1 MSSKPFIIPVFVPHL
16 GCPHRCVFC
25 NQVSITGHT
34 DGRVSTDEV
43 AARILEFLDYKG
55 PRRDSVEVAFY
66 GGNFLGLSEVYRQA
80 LLDEAQMFVESG
92 KVDGIRFST
101 RPESIT
107 KDNLAALAPYSV
119 RGVELGAQS
128 MDDEILLLSRRGHT
142 AQDTE
147 NAVERLR
154 AFGVKVGIQ
163 IMPGLPGDTAET
175 ILETGRRVVE
185 LQPDFVRVYPTVVI
199 ENTVLE
205 TWYRAGRFA
214 PLSLADAVAF
224 SKRLYLL
231 FEGHGISVI
240 RMGLQ
245 GTETLSRSGA
255 LVAGPFHPAFGHLVH
270 SAVFLDHAIKAL
282 ERQEPVG
289 ERLTIKA
296 NPRDV
301 PKVRGLKNQ
310 NVTELT
316 RRFRLKQL
324 QVLED
329 PNIRRNTLQ
338 VLEQPAVL
346 PSRFS

>member
-1 MSSKPFIIPVFVPHL
+1 
-16 GCPHRCVFC
+16 
-25 NQVSITGHT
+25 
-34 DGRVSTDEV
+34 
-43 AARILEFLDYKG
+43 
-55 PRRDSVEVAFY
+55 VEVAFY
-66 GGNFLGLSEVYRQA
+66 GGNFLGLSEAYRQS
-80 LLDEAQMFVESG
+80 LLDEAQTFVENG

-107 KDNLAALAPYSV
+107 EDNLAALAPYSV

-128 MDDEILLLSRRGHT
+128 MDDQILRLSRRGHT

-147 NAVERLR
+147 NAVERLK
-154 AFGVKVGIQ
+154 AFAVKVGIQ

-185 LQPDFVRVYPTVVI
+185 LQPDFVRIYPTVVV

-214 PLSLADAVAF
+214 PLSLADAVAV
-224 SKRLYLL
+224 SKRLYVL
-231 FEGHGISVI
+231 FEGNGIPVI

-245 GTETLSRSGA
+245 GTEALSRSGA

-282 ERQEPVG
+282 EGQEPLG
-289 ERLTIKA
+289 ERLIIKA

-301 PKVRGLKNQ
+301 PKIRGLKNQ
-310 NVTELT
+310 NMTELT
-316 RRFRLKQL
+316 RRFHLRQL

-329 PNIRRNTLQ
+329 RTVPEEMLRI
-338 VLEQPAVL
+338 EAIP
-346 PSRFS
+346 